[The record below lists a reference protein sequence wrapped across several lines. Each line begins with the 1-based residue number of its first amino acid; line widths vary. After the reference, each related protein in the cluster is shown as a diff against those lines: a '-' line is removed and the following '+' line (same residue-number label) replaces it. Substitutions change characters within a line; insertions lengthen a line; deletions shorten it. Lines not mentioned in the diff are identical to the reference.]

1 MSQEFA
7 TMLKSTLEKM
17 QQRINEAN
25 KQWEEEND
33 ANMLKHFENVQLKWL
48 FITVKSHRRLNLS
61 PL

>member
-1 MSQEFA
+1 
-7 TMLKSTLEKM
+7 M

-48 FITVKSHRRLNLS
+48 FITVKSHRRRNLS
-61 PL
+61 PLLALFLSIFL